1 MLPAAMRRGVIA
13 LGLSAGLSLA
23 SAPALADPPSRT
35 IDATPDNAFFPGT
48 VTVLPGTTVHWDNQG
63 GLHNVKFD
71 DGRFEQPSNPQLTP
85 WNVSRRFD
93 RPGVFRFYCET
104 HGGPGGRGMSG
115 KVVVERN
122 VGPKLTHLTVKPA
135 KVCNRR
141 TRKCRKAR
149 AMIRFTLSERAHVA
163 GGIDPVG
170 KPKGRPGV
178 DLDRSAKKGRNSF
191 RVPVRKLKPGRY
203 RLFLSAEDANGNES
217 NPAKAY
223 FRVKRARR

>member
-13 LGLSAGLSLA
+13 FGLAAGLSLA
-23 SAPALADPPSRT
+23 SAPALADPPGRSV
-35 IDATPDNAFFPGT
+35 DATPDNAFFPGT
-48 VTVLPGTTVHWDNQG
+48 ITVLPGTTVTWQNQG

-85 WNVSRRFD
+85 WKVSRRFD
-93 RPGVFRFYCET
+93 RQGVFRYYCEM
-104 HGGPGGRGMSG
+104 HGGRGGQGMSG
-115 KVVVERN
+115 KVVVEGN
-122 VGPKLTHLTVKPA
+122 VGPKLTALTVKPR

-141 TRKCRKAR
+141 TRKCRRAK
-149 AMIRFTLSERAHVA
+149 AMIRFKLSERAHVA

-170 KPKGRPGV
+170 KPKGRRGV
-178 DLDRSAKKGRNSF
+178 DLDMSGKKGRNSF

-203 RLFLSAEDANGNES
+203 RLFLAAEDANGNES
-217 NPAKAY
+217 DPARAY